1 MMLLPFVEN
10 AFKHGISL
18 NRPSHVKLTL
28 QAKDGKLYLDVSN
41 SINKSSET
49 DPERLH
55 GGIGLQNVK
64 QRLSLLYPD
73 QHDLIIRENAKEFFV
88 HLTLTLSQID

>member
-1 MMLLPFVEN
+1 MLLPFVEN

-18 NRPSHVKLTL
+18 NTPSHVKLTL

-41 SINKSSET
+41 SINKASKT

-64 QRLSLLYPD
+64 QRLSLLYPG
-73 QHDLIIRENAKEFFV
+73 QHELIMRENAKEFFV
-88 HLTLTLSQID
+88 HLTIELSEID